1 MTIRTFKQ
9 RGQAHG
15 SLPVTIAAKI
25 NGVEVFNGAVPTLNT
40 AYQLTGFDQEV
51 DCLSL
56 GDELFSWTDEATFSG
71 TKTSEISVSNGYLV
85 LMNTTANYPVLNVEN
100 AQNQWGFAYYNI
112 VDDILHTNPWSD
124 MTIGGQ
130 AQNPNATFPGQTYWL
145 IPSGSVMTC
154 TVNITDSRV
163 LNVSGATGPV

>member
-15 SLPVTIAAKI
+15 SSPVTIAAKI
-25 NGVEVFNGAVPTLNT
+25 NGVEVFNGVVPTLNT

-56 GDELFSWTDEATFSG
+56 GDELFSWTDDTTFSG
-71 TKTSEISVSNGYLV
+71 TKTLEISVSNGYLV
-85 LMNTTANYPVLNVEN
+85 LMNTTANYPTLGVEN
-100 AQNQWGFAYYNI
+100 AETQWSFAHYSI
-112 VDDILHTNPWSD
+112 VDNVLYTNPWSN

-130 AQNPNATFPGQTYWL
+130 AQNPNLEITGQTYWL
-145 IPSGSVMTC
+145 IPPGSVMTC
-154 TVNITDSRV
+154 TANITASAIPP
-163 LNVSGATGPV
+163 VSGATGPV